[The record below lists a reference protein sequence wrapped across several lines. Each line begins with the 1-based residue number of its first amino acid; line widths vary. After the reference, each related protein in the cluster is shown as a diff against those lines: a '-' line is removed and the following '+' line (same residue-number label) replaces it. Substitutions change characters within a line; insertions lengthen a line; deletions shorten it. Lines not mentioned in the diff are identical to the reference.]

1 VTGLYFYDQQV
12 LDIAASIAPSARG
25 ELEITDVNRAYLER
39 GQLHVEVMGRGMAW
53 LDTGTHESLLEA
65 SQFIATIEPR
75 QGLKIACPEEL
86 AYRKGYITA
95 EQLEKL
101 AQPMLKNGYGRYLIQ
116 ILGSQVF

>member
-1 VTGLYFYDQQV
+1 V
-12 LDIAASIAPSARG
+12 LDIAAHIAPSARG
-25 ELEITDVNRAYLER
+25 ELEITDVNRVYLER
-39 GQLHVEVMGRGMAW
+39 DQLHVEVMGRGMAW

-65 SQFIATIEPR
+65 GQFIATIEHR

-86 AYRKGYITA
+86 AFRKGYITA

-101 AQPMLKNGYGRYLIQ
+101 AQPMLKNGYGRYLMQ